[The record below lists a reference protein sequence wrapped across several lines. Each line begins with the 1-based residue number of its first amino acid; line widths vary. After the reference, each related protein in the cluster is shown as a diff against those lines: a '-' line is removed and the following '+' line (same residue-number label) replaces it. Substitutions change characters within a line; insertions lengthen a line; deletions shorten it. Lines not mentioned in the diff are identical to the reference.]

1 MSKIRA
7 FDHIENKH
15 TLSRGIVCMK
25 KFCTFLREH
34 GENITDFEKKKM
46 LLLTKEALK
55 SYQDAKACYI
65 CGKRFLKKLSKSI
78 NDRKVRDPH
87 HYTGKCRGP
96 AQSTCNLKLNVLN
109 EISVVFHNGSNYDY
123 HFITKELANES
134 DGQFEWLG

>member
-1 MSKIRA
+1 
-7 FDHIENKH
+7 
-15 TLSRGIVCMK
+15 MK

-55 SYQDAKACYI
+55 SYQEAKACYI

-87 HYTGKCRGP
+87 HYAGKCRGP
-96 AQSTCNLKLNVLN
+96 AQSSCNLKLNVLN

-134 DGQFEWLG
+134 EGQFEWLG